1 MTIIDA
7 QLHEPALSLPWR
19 GADTETR
26 YTALLEAQLAFM
38 TAVGVDKAV
47 LFPIEHEWGVWA
59 CEQVP
64 ERFTF
69 VPMITPPGV
78 PGGIKVDDPRFGDLV
93 AEWRATPACV
103 ALRMMHTLP
112 GRLFDGAPAD
122 APPWVSDVAMY
133 EPLFEACLEHDFPLF
148 ISTAG
153 ALDGPAEVLRRHPD
167 LVVIVDHL
175 GMRQNPT
182 FGLDDP
188 PLRDLPGLLALA
200 ELPNVRVKVSGVPT
214 LSAAGYPFAD
224 LWEGLDQVVEAFG
237 AERLMWGSDIS
248 RVMGRAGSVQ
258 LAPPGLDY
266 ARHTYAEALFYLKHT
281 DRLTARQKELL
292 LGGTAEA
299 VLGWGAGRAGSVAR
313 SQS

>member
-1 MTIIDA
+1 LPLAKTIIDA
-7 QLHEPALSLPWR
+7 QLHEPALSLEWAD
-19 GADTETR
+19 ADTETR
-26 YTALLEAQLAFM
+26 WAALLEAQLAFM
-38 TAVGVDKAV
+38 AAVGVDKAV

-59 CEQVP
+59 CERVP
-64 ERFTF
+64 DRFAF

-78 PGGIKVDDPRFGDLV
+78 PGGIKVDDPRFGELV
-93 AEWRATPACV
+93 AHWRATPACV

-112 GRLFDGAPAD
+112 GRLFAGAGAD
-122 APPWVSDVAMY
+122 AAPWVSDVDMY
-133 EPLFEACLEHDFPLF
+133 EPLFAACLEHHFPLF
-148 ISTAG
+148 MSTAG
-153 ALDGPAEVLRRHPD
+153 ALDGPAEVVRRHPE

-188 PLRDLPGLLALA
+188 PLRDLPRLLALA
-200 ELPNVRVKVSGVPT
+200 ELPNVHVKVSGVPT
-214 LSAAGYPFAD
+214 LSSTGYPFED
-224 LWEGLDQVVEAFG
+224 LWDGLDQVLRAFG

-281 DRLTARQKELL
+281 DRLTTRQKELL
-292 LGGTAEA
+292 LGGTAA
-299 VLGWGAGRAGSVAR
+299 AALGWGA
-313 SQS
+313 